1 MVSEMG
7 TNGEGNATLDS
18 GRGLCFP
25 SPSPNGSCNRLQDA
39 GRAAPASH
47 PATVVTGAGVVGMG
61 TLDPGPWINQG
72 VNGDGKEDPA
82 ARACEKATGPILQSV
97 GPVPRVECNLSYD
110 IPCGAFVDGGA
121 NLGKVAEDPLPTC
134 EPYDNGFDSR
144 FFGEDPCQ

>member
-1 MVSEMG
+1 MG

-82 ARACEKATGPILQSV
+82 ARACEKATGPISWLS
-97 GPVPRVECNLSYD
+97 GPVPIFSCNLSIVKYYGITD
-110 IPCGAFVDGGA
+110 PRGRSA
-121 NLGKVAEDPLPTC
+121 NPVEIDRPGIGSYVE
-134 EPYDNGFDSR
+134 R
-144 FFGEDPCQ
+144 QEDPCAP